1 MQINLI
7 VSVTILSRKK
17 AAPTYSPTNI
27 PRSTHIPRSRKSTEI
42 FLVERA
48 IGGAL
53 PF

>member
-1 MQINLI
+1 MQTNLI
-7 VSVTILSRKK
+7 VSITILSRKK
-17 AAPTYSPTNI
+17 SYSYI
-27 PRSTHIPRSRKSTEI
+27 FYQYSTIYHIPRSRKSTEI